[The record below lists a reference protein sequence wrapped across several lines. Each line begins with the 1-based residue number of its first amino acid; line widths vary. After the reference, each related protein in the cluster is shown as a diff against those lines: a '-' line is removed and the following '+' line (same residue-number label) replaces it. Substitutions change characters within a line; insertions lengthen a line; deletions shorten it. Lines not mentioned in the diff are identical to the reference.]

1 VVFINFLQRFSH
13 SVALLWSDRMHLKT
27 HLVNK
32 MIRKKKHMSTN
43 SKVPLKGD
51 LGGFRL
57 YWELFFTFFKI
68 GSFTFGGG
76 YAMIPLIQ
84 KEAVDN
90 KNWIDKN
97 EFIDM
102 LAMAQSAPGVMA
114 INTSIFIGYKIR
126 GFKGSVVAALGT
138 ALPSFII
145 ILLIAMVFTN
155 FRTNETVERIF
166 KGIRPAVVAL
176 IAAPLYNMAKSA
188 GVTWKT
194 IIIPIVAVL
203 LIAWLGISPVWVVLV
218 AIIGGI
224 FYGIFQSKKLTKI

>member
-1 VVFINFLQRFSH
+1 MF
-13 SVALLWSDRMHLKT
+13 
-27 HLVNK
+27 
-32 MIRKKKHMSTN
+32 TN
-43 SKVPLKGD
+43 PKVPLVGD
-51 LGGFRL
+51 LGGFSI
-57 YWELFFTFFKI
+57 YWQLFYIFFKI

-84 KEAVDN
+84 KEVVNN

-203 LIAWLGISPVWVVLV
+203 LIAWLGVSPIWVVLA
-218 AIIGGI
+218 AIVGGI
-224 FYGIFQSKKLTKI
+224 FYGMFQSKKLTKI